1 EAEGFGPLEFDYV
14 TSTNA
19 VRQSNQ
25 ELIANYW
32 DQIGVKANMRNE
44 DASLF
49 FDGTCASDV
58 CIWKFFTDI
67 EMFTNGATGP
77 NASTYLDGWIS
88 EKIPTS
94 GTSWGGDN
102 IPRLNSPEYDALI
115 AELSALAL
123 DDPARAELTIQA
135 NDILSTTA
143 IIPLIYRASPS
154 AISNTIEGIGD
165 LNGWDS
171 EYWNIEEWT
180 RTG

>member
-1 EAEGFGPLEFDYV
+1 M
-14 TSTNA
+14 
-19 VRQSNQ
+19 RQSNQ
-25 ELIANYW
+25 ELIAAYW
-32 DQIGVKANMRNE
+32 SEIGVKANMNNE

-58 CIWKFFTDI
+58 CIWKFFTPMD
-67 EMFTNGATGP
+67 MFTNGASNPFAGSYM
-77 NASTYLDGWIS
+77 NGWIT

-102 IPRLNSPEYDALI
+102 IPRLSNADYDAL
-115 AELSALAL
+115 ELELRETAL
-123 DDPARAELTIQA
+123 DDPRLNEIVIEM

-143 IIPLIYRASPS
+143 VIPLIHRANAS
-154 AISNTIEGIGD
+154 AFSNAIQNTGE

-180 RTG
+180 RG